1 MRESRIFVYPFS
13 LAEFDLLHLEK
24 KKKMG
29 LATLGHE
36 FFHKY
41 YFSNNPEQNMLD

>member
-1 MRESRIFVYPFS
+1 MRESRIFVFPFS
-13 LAEFDLLHLEK
+13 LAEFDLLHLE
-24 KKKMG
+24 KKMG